1 MDDLAQQRY
10 DDLAQQRERKRR
22 LAGIRRAVPK
32 VSRADI
38 MWLLREIK
46 RLEWEIV
53 KLEEEIQDAEYL

>member
-1 MDDLAQQRY
+1 MDT
-10 DDLAQQRERKRR
+10 LAQQRERKRR

-53 KLEEEIQDAEYL
+53 ELEEELQNAEYW